1 MPLRLSTSTKSLEP
15 FSPVTESED
24 EDVNVDQMA
33 AGRNFHDQPKAEVG
47 SQNRQLP
54 IQNIPPRRQSLMP
67 FSPNDD
73 GGLTPR
79 INMAEHLE
87 PLDSWSIDSP
97 QESILETRMSFAAP
111 MDRDYMP
118 PPLSPK
124 RSLSPAVASTDY
136 FEAQLAV
143 SRIYDPSRSQH
154 VRQETM
160 ESTSWLDTIDES
172 GASSP
177 SSVHSRSSFTGV
189 RRKHIRA
196 ASDDTGAAFDAA
208 FDAAIE
214 EAYDDGLEP
223 VTESPVAPKQGRA
236 TTIGAT
242 DHVSNMR
249 LDITAA
255 TEDVRNAKRDALIA
269 SAQEQEKER
278 QALSRKQSESLDM
291 EVEDNDSD
299 EEERILEEM
308 TRGYILDDTEYDLQS
323 KSALPRQSDS
333 SGFSGRTWGSF
344 IGSNPTTSG
353 TTLSSVAEHSLPPI
367 LPIQIQSKMA
377 LPPTRPPPSGALPP
391 PPLHTT
397 TAKAMPSLPPSVL
410 SPPSFTVATT
420 PGVRERRLSG
430 QKIKQLKIDTMAIL
444 PPGMEAPRTQ
454 PMSNIPSVLSAP
466 EITDHPKSAS
476 LVQGFFQKEPDAI
489 LKSSSSKNG
498 SGQASSLIPAPNQL
512 DSKSGISPATP
523 ISTQTLFNSTDG
535 QNPSKPHSPAHILS
549 RAEPGP
555 GKLRKNYSSSSLRS
569 LKQSITTSDDP
580 PSTPLSR
587 VFSSTSQLR
596 SGLLPSVPS
605 LPISTNASFMASGL
619 PAGNMNYFDTEL
631 HSAYEPGEPNPAV
644 PNPPL
649 ALEACPESFLLRPFW
664 LMRCMYHIIAHPRGG
679 YLSTRL
685 FVPRDIWRVKNV
697 KLKNVDDKVASCD
710 LLTAA
715 LHKLSK
721 VDTLDADAVLEEM
734 QSFELVL
741 DQVQAALSKK
751 LGGGE
756 VGLQGSGAL
765 FRASSTIDEAETLG
779 PKSTNTSSKSYLSS
793 WRKLRSK
800 NSSGLGIQPPLGN
813 LSGRDGL
820 RETLTM
826 RSLPMTA
833 SINRRFPR
841 RDVKQVQGVGPH
853 AHYMVAI
860 ARLCDAVQVLGT

>member
-1 MPLRLSTSTKSLEP
+1 MPLRLSTGTKSPEP

-24 EDVNVDQMA
+24 EDVTVGKMLA
-33 AGRNFHDQPKAEVG
+33 ARHVYDQPQAELG
-47 SQNRQLP
+47 SQRRQLP
-54 IQNIPPRRQSLMP
+54 QQNIPPRRQSLMP
-67 FSPNDD
+67 LLPNDD
-73 GGLTPR
+73 GGLAPR

-97 QESILETRMSFAAP
+97 QESILETRTSFAAP
-111 MDRDYMP
+111 MDREYMP

-124 RSLSPAVASTDY
+124 RSISPAVAPSEY

-143 SRIYDPSRSQH
+143 SRIYDPARSQH
-154 VRQETM
+154 ARQETM

-177 SSVHSRSSFTGV
+177 SSVHSRSSFTGL

-196 ASDDTGAAFDAA
+196 ASSDTGAEFDAA
-208 FDAAIE
+208 LDAAIE
-214 EAYDDGLEP
+214 EAYDDGFEP
-223 VTESPVAPKQGRA
+223 VVESPVAPKQGSL
-236 TTIGAT
+236 TTVGMT
-242 DHVSNMR
+242 GHVSNVR
-249 LDITAA
+249 FNNDIAK
-255 TEDVRNAKRDALIA
+255 ENDRNAERDALIA
-269 SAQEQEKER
+269 AAHEQEKNR
-278 QALSRKQSESLDM
+278 QVSLRDRSESMDM
-291 EVEDNDSD
+291 EYGEDDSD

-308 TRGYILDDTEYDLQS
+308 TRGYILDDSEYDLQS

-333 SGFSGRTWGSF
+333 SGFSGRTWGSSN
-344 IGSNPTTSG
+344 GSNPTTAG
-353 TTLSSVAEHSLPPI
+353 TTLSSVAEQSLPPI
-367 LPIQIQSKMA
+367 LPSLIQSKMA

-391 PPLHTT
+391 PPPALLA
-397 TAKAMPSLPPSVL
+397 AKAAPPLRSAAL
-410 SPPSFTVATT
+410 RPPGLVIVTT

-430 QKIKQLKIDTMAIL
+430 QKIKQLKIDTTALL

-454 PMSNIPSVLSAP
+454 PISNIPSVLSAS

-476 LVQGFFQKEPDAI
+476 LVQEFYQQEPDSM
-489 LKSSSSKNG
+489 LKPSSFTGARQVSSPF
-498 SGQASSLIPAPNQL
+498 PAPSQM
-512 DSKSGISPATP
+512 DSQSGISPATP
-523 ISTQTLFNSTDG
+523 ASIQTVLNGTEG
-535 QNPSKPHSPAHILS
+535 QNPPRPHSPIRILS
-549 RAEPGP
+549 RAELGA

-569 LKQSITTSDDP
+569 IKQSGPTVDDS

-596 SGLLPSVPS
+596 SGQLPAVPS
-605 LPISTNASFMASGL
+605 LPTPINATFMASGL
-619 PAGNMNYFDTEL
+619 PAGSINYFDTDL
-631 HSAYEPGEPNPAV
+631 HSTYEPGAPNPAAL
-644 PNPPL
+644 NPPL

-664 LMRCMYHIIAHPRGG
+664 LMRCMYHVIAHPRGG

-685 FVPRDIWRVKNV
+685 FVPRDIWRVRNV

-779 PKSTNTSSKSYLSS
+779 PRSTNTSSKSYLSG

-800 NSSGLGIQPPLGN
+800 NSSGPGIQPPIGN
-813 LSGRDGL
+813 MAGRDGL

-826 RSLPMTA
+826 RSLPMT
-833 SINRRFPR
+833 SSLNRRFPR

-853 AHYMVAI
+853 GHYMVAI
-860 ARLCDAVQVLGT
+860 ARLCDAVQVLGM